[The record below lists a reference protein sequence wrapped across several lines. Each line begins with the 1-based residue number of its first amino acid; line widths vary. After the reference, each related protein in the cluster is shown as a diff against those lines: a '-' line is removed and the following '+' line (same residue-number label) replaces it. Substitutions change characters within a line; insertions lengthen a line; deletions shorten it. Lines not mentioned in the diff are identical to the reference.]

1 MANARTIAKVLV
13 NALGQFRSAGIENQ
27 PYMQGRTIVLDGS
40 EAGFPTYTPLANVRA
55 LFVEVIGAGGGGG
68 AADGDGTN
76 TGIAGS
82 GGGGGFAQAFI
93 TSVAA
98 SYTYAIGAGGAGG
111 TGTATGSTGGTSS
124 ITDGSI
130 TVQATGG
137 QGGNGVNATGS
148 SAGYCGIGGQGS
160 LTGVSGRI
168 GGGVQ
173 GPPFDWHNAS
183 STTCYSTRGHCPIV
197 GTDTN
202 VGYGANGVASNGSD
216 GTVVGQGGAG
226 GFNSA
231 TTTSR
236 SGGNGYR
243 GEIRI
248 TEYY

>member
-27 PYMQGRTIVLDGS
+27 PYMQGNTIVLDGS
-40 EAGFPTYTPLANVRA
+40 EAGFPTYTPSTGVRA
-55 LFVEVIGAGGGGG
+55 LFVEVVGAGGGGG

-76 TGIAGS
+76 TAVAGS

-93 TSVAA
+93 ASVAA
-98 SYTYAIGAGGAGG
+98 SYTYAVGAGGAGG
-111 TGTATGSTGGTSS
+111 TGQAAGSTGGTTS

-130 TVQATGG
+130 TVEATGG
-137 QGGNGVNATGS
+137 YGGNGEYADGS
-148 SAGYCGIGGQGS
+148 SVGVCGIGGQGS
-160 LTGVSGRI
+160 LTGVSGRV

-173 GPPFDWHNAS
+173 GFWFDWHSAS
-183 STTCYSTRGHCPIV
+183 STACYPTRGHCPIV
-197 GTDTN
+197 GTDQN
-202 VGYGANGVASNGSD
+202 QAYGNNGAAGAGSAASLVGE
-216 GTVVGQGGAG
+216 GGAG
-226 GFNSA
+226 GFNTA
-231 TTTSR
+231 TTASR